1 MQSLLR
7 SSVVLML
14 AWLAIASQGHARPP
28 MPHQAPAMSLG
39 AVNCASSTCHGS
51 TIPWHSSNVLQNEYT
66 TWIRLDP
73 HSQAYNTLLN
83 EDSKRIAKNLG
94 LKEPAHEAKICLD
107 CHAHNPAPNR
117 RGERFILSEGVTCE
131 SCHGPSEK
139 WIASHTV
146 KDVRHADNIR
156 NGLYPTSRPADQARL
171 CLSCHFGDESRFVT
185 HRIMGAGHPRMSF
198 EISTFAALEPA
209 HYRVDRDYI
218 DRKGANNAVQL
229 WAIGQVIAAQ
239 TFLETL
245 ADPKRSRDG
254 MFPELVLFDCH
265 SCHHSMTDKRWTP
278 RLGLPPGVV
287 RLNDSS
293 LLMVRSLT
301 LALNAPAS
309 KSFDETVAR
318 LHKAAIGSQ
327 GPANAGMQSQTIE
340 QIAVELSKMMD
351 RLIPVLEKTRF
362 DQAAQRK
369 LLLALID
376 ETKTPSYA
384 DYAGAEQAYMA
395 LVGLSNGLAKN
406 GGLKITDPMKQSF
419 ERLRG
424 LLGDEDRYRGG
435 RFIEELG
442 VLRAAV
448 MAHSGASK

>member
-1 MQSLLR
+1 MQSVLR
-7 SSVVLML
+7 TGSLVLL
-14 AWLAIASQGHARPP
+14 AWLGFSMSGHARPP

-39 AVNCASSTCHGS
+39 AVNCATSTCHGS

-83 EDSKRIAKNLG
+83 DESKRIAKNLG

-107 CHAHNPAPNR
+107 CHAHNPASNR

-146 KDVRHADNIR
+146 KGVRHADNLR
-156 NGLYPTSRPADQARL
+156 KGLYPTSRPADQARL
-171 CLSCHFGDESRFVT
+171 CLSCHFGDASRFVT

-218 DRKGANNAVQL
+218 ERKGATDAVQL

-239 TFLETL
+239 TFMETL
-245 ADPKRSRDG
+245 ADPKRNRDG
-254 MFPELVLFDCH
+254 IFPELVLFDCH
-265 SCHHSMTDKRWTP
+265 SCHHSMTEKRWTP

-309 KSFDETVAR
+309 KSFDETVSR
-318 LHKAAIGSQ
+318 LHRAAIGGQ
-327 GPANAGMQSQTIE
+327 GSTSLGAQGQTIE
-340 QIAVELSKMMD
+340 HIALELSKMMES
-351 RLIPVLEKTRF
+351 LIPVLEKTRF
-362 DQAAQRK
+362 DQSVQRR

-395 LVGLSNGLAKN
+395 LVGLSNGLARN
-406 GGLKITDPMKQSF
+406 GGLQVNDSMKQSF

-424 LLGDEDRYRGG
+424 LLGNEDSYRPS
-435 RFIEELG
+435 RFIDELG
-442 VLRAAV
+442 ALRRSVIAS
-448 MAHSGASK
+448 SGASK